1 MWWHINVGGMLF
13 FFFLSVRTR
22 LKKKKKKEEEKKKA
36 FGGWGIKF
44 IHGGAHTYSADVF
57 SCPLVVGPLHP
68 PGSSRLRDVSGALD
82 DMSLR
87 KIAVTKRLGKV
98 FCMGI
103 RVFVWGGHT
112 WPAPSWGTMEDCSR
126 LSVSG
131 FPFTLQPQ
139 QQAAAA
145 PLRHSHA

>member
-1 MWWHINVGGMLF
+1 MLAERF
-13 FFFLSVRTR
+13 FFSSFLPFSADET
-22 LKKKKKKEEEKKKA
+22 KKKEGKKKA

-44 IHGGAHTYSADVF
+44 IHGGEAHTYSGTQRWCIF
-57 SCPLVVGPLHP
+57 LP
-68 PGSSRLRDVSGALD
+68 PGCSAHFTPSESSRLRDVSGALD
-82 DMSLR
+82 DTSLR

-112 WPAPSWGTMEDCSR
+112 WPAPSWGTVEDCSR

-131 FPFTLQPQ
+131 FPFT
-139 QQAAAA
+139 AAAA
-145 PLRHSHA
+145 EAAEAAALKHLHA